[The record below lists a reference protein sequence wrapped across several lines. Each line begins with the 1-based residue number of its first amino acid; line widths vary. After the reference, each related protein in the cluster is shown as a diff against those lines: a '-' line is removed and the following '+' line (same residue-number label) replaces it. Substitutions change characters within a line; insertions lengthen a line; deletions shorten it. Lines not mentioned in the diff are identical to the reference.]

1 MVVAA
6 GCGKSEDSKG
16 GSSAAEESGS
26 EKIESVADISY
37 ANINYDFKDQIQ
49 AEKEATKLVPQAAD
63 IKIAVADEKGGVYRY
78 LDLMTKQ
85 VQDEIENFTGSSAK
99 ELFMGALGRN
109 YTVVSD
115 K

>member
-1 MVVAA
+1 MKKRLLSILAITMAGSVVVAA

-26 EKIESVADISY
+26 EKVESVADISY

-63 IKIAVADEKGGVYRY
+63 IKIAVADEKGATGVE
-78 LDLMTKQ
+78 L
-85 VQDEIENFTGSSAK
+85 VSA
-99 ELFMGALGRN
+99 
-109 YTVVSD
+109 TVIQQIII
-115 K
+115 

>member
-1 MVVAA
+1 MIVAA

-49 AEKEATKLVPQAAD
+49 A
-63 IKIAVADEKGGVYRY
+63 
-78 LDLMTKQ
+78 DL
-85 VQDEIENFTGSSAK
+85 F
-99 ELFMGALGRN
+99 
-109 YTVVSD
+109 
-115 K
+115 